1 MKYLQNIIHMP
12 NKTRDATYSKKLF
25 VFNKLLQVT
34 YSTEEN
40 VENEGDIVEFMLNHG
55 LTDELISY
63 IRQQQPN
70 SLQHKAAFFHLV
82 AYLME
87 KKMVAQ
93 YADRLVS
100 LIPITFKMA
109 EFWNLLK
116 QQSIND
122 GRLFVKDGMNV
133 GAMKSFVE
141 KLL

>member
-1 MKYLQNIIHMP
+1 MKYLQNILYMP
-12 NKTRDATYSKKLF
+12 NKTSGTTYSTKLS

-34 YSTEEN
+34 HSTEEN
-40 VENEGDIVEFMLNHG
+40 VEHEGEIVEFMLGHG
-55 LTDELISY
+55 LTDEMFSY
-63 IRQQQPN
+63 IRQQRPD
-70 SLQHKAAFFHLV
+70 SLQHKAAFFHLIT
-82 AYLME
+82 YLME
-87 KKMVAQ
+87 KKMIAQ

-100 LIPITFKMA
+100 LTPTTFKMA

-122 GRLFVKDGMNV
+122 GRLFVKEGMNV